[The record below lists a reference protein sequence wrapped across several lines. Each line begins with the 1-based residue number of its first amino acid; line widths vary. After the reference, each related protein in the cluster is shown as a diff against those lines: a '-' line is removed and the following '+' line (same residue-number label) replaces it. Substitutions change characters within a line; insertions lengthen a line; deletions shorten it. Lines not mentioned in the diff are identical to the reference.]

1 MPQPGYYPGY
11 PATAYYPSAYP
22 GYAPGPGVY
31 NYQNHATGQQTAQ
44 QTPDVPPAPEEA
56 PPGAEEL
63 AQAQQPASTA
73 PAEAQVH
80 PEVPCWLLARNKQV
94 HQYGIDAQH
103 LPDAKGHRKRSASKA
118 LANASCSALQS
129 SILAEQVQL
138 NIHVYVHTRIGRWC
152 EYDGHPGRLNRKPF

>member
-11 PATAYYPSAYP
+11 PAAAYYPSAYP

-31 NYQNHATGQQTAQ
+31 NYQNHSTGQQTAQ
-44 QTPDVPPAPEEA
+44 QASGVPPAPEEV

-80 PEVPCWLLARNKQV
+80 PEDSFWVFASNEQV
-94 HQYGIDAQH
+94 HQRGTDAQH
-103 LPDAKGHRKRSASKA
+103 LPEGRGLRQTPASTA
-118 LANASCSALQS
+118 LANA
-129 SILAEQVQL
+129 
-138 NIHVYVHTRIGRWC
+138 
-152 EYDGHPGRLNRKPF
+152 